1 MIRYVGLDVH
11 RENVVVCIMNAAG
24 EVLRP
29 LTVPCTRGALEAF
42 ARAHLTEADQLV
54 LEATFNCWAVLAVLR
69 PFVAR
74 VAVSNPLTT
83 KAIAQ
88 SKVKTDKVDA
98 RVLADLLRCGYL
110 PEVWVP
116 DAATQQQRTL
126 THRRATLVSE
136 RTRLKNRIHGI
147 LAQALIPRYEGD
159 LFSQAGQRWLA
170 DQPLSELERQVMESD
185 KRLLALVEAELA
197 ALDAILV
204 RQAYVNEQ
212 VRLLMT
218 LPGVDYTVAL
228 GVLSALGDIHRFRDG
243 DHAASYFGLVPSTR
257 QSADRCY
264 HGPITRRGSRHARWL
279 LIQAAQH
286 AGKHPGPVG
295 VFYRRL
301 RHKKNHNVAVV
312 AAARKLVTI
321 AWQMLTTG
329 EPYRYAQPRLT
340 QEKLAR
346 LRIKATGQRKKTGP
360 AKGGKPSPNRG
371 SGVRTRAIPALK
383 EVCREENLPAPRG
396 LEELPA
402 GERRALAAAG
412 VEEYVR
418 SLQSEHREPRARKV
432 AAKPA
437 AGEDAEGASKGELLA

>member
-11 RENVVVCIMNAAG
+11 RESVVVCIMSAGG
-24 EVLRP
+24 EVLRT
-29 LTVPCTRGALEAF
+29 LTVPCTRCGLEAF
-42 ARAHLTEADQLV
+42 ACAHLTDQDQVV
-54 LEATFNCWAVLAVLR
+54 LEATFNCWAVLSVLR
-69 PFVAR
+69 SFVGR
-74 VAVSNPLTT
+74 IAVSNPLTT

-126 THRRATLVSE
+126 THRRATLVSD
-136 RTRLKNRIHGI
+136 RTRLKNRIQGV
-147 LAQALIPRYEGD
+147 LAQALIPRHEGD
-159 LFSQAGQRWLA
+159 LFSQVGLQWLA
-170 DQPLSELERQVMESD
+170 EQPLSELERGLLESD
-185 KRLLALVEAELA
+185 RRLLTLVEAELA
-197 ALDAILV
+197 ALDATLV
-204 RQAYVNEQ
+204 QRAHRDER

-228 GVLSALGDIHRFRDG
+228 GVLSALGDVTRFRDG

-264 HGPITRRGSRHARWL
+264 HGPITKRGSRHGRWL

-301 RHKKNHNVAVV
+301 RKKKNHNVAVV
-312 AAARKLVTI
+312 AAARKLVVI

-346 LRIKATGQRKKTGP
+346 LRIKATGKRKKTGP

-371 SGVRTRAIPALK
+371 TGVRTRAIPALRT
-383 EVCREENLPAPRG
+383 VCAEANLPAPRG

-412 VEEYVR
+412 VEDYVR
-418 SLQSEHREPRARKV
+418 SLQSEQREPRVRKA
-432 AAKPA
+432 AAKAA
-437 AGEDAEGASKGELLA
+437 AGEHAEGAEREELLT